1 METWFAPS
9 ERLSNDE
16 WSEQTHLMTENAL
29 VQILLSSVGGYLV
42 ILNAQRQAVAAN
54 ADFLRLLGLSS
65 LAAFPGQRFG
75 ELLRCQN
82 SDLMPGGCGTS
93 PGCANCGALLAT
105 LESMSTE
112 SSVTSECRICRFEQ
126 GVHRTLDYRLKASP
140 LPVGNETFTALIFWD
155 ISQDKRRES
164 MEQVFLHDVRNL
176 LGGLSG
182 LGELLT
188 LKNGDETAGL
198 MVRLSR
204 LLNRE
209 LDAQNLLRRAEN
221 GDFSVDLKPILVSDL
236 LADLESIFAEHPCA
250 TGKTLCPVVTGL
262 EVVLSDPGVL
272 TRILVNLLKNAF
284 EASTEGQTVVLSLE
298 PEDGGIFIVHNEGV
312 IPADVAVHVF
322 EKSFSTK
329 GEAGRGWGTYSLR
342 LWAEGFLQAKVWFT
356 SDPGRGTSFYLKL
369 PCARSVLS
377 VQSQGLPKA
386 DTGSSEPQV

>member
-1 METWFAPS
+1 METWFAPA

-16 WSEQTHLMTENAL
+16 WSQQTRLLTENAL
-29 VQILLSSVGGYLV
+29 VKILLASVGGYLV
-42 ILNAQRQAVAAN
+42 ILNSQRQAVSAN
-54 ADFLRLLGLSS
+54 VEFLRMLGIPS

-105 LESMSTE
+105 LESISTS
-112 SSVTSECRICRFEQ
+112 SSVTSECRICRFEH
-126 GVHRTLDYRLKASP
+126 GVHRTLDYRLKVSP
-140 LPVGNETFTALIFWD
+140 LPVGNEMFTALIFWD

-188 LKNGDETAGL
+188 LKSGDETAGL

-221 GDFSVDLKPILVSDL
+221 GDFLVDLKPILVRDL

-250 TGKTLCPVVTGL
+250 TGNMLCPLVVGP
-262 EVVLSDPGVL
+262 EVVHSDPGVL
-272 TRILVNLLKNAF
+272 TRILVNMLKNAF
-284 EASTEGQTVVLSLE
+284 EASTAGQTVILSLE
-298 PEDGGIFIVHNEGV
+298 PEEGGLFVVHNEGV

-322 EKSFSTK
+322 EKSFSTT

-342 LWAEGFLQAKVWFT
+342 LWAEGFLKAKVWFT

-369 PCARSVLS
+369 PS
-377 VQSQGLPKA
+377 VQSPSLPQS
-386 DTGSSEPQV
+386 DNGSSEPQV